1 MDTTQIPGL
10 NLIPEPWRSRALF
23 AFGASLIAGRII
35 HAIRTQGGLKAIL
48 CSVWFGTNTPKQTET
63 PKPDAVIT
71 ETETQTKNSIQTK

>member
-10 NLIPEPWRSRALF
+10 NLIPEPWRSRILF

-48 CSVWFGTNTPKQTET
+48 CSVWFGTNTPKTET
-63 PKPDAVIT
+63 PKQDPTLIETKT
-71 ETETQTKNSIQTK
+71 ETGNTIGTK